1 MPRDEGSRV
10 IEPAPSSTDSL
21 VPLDWDVPSRIRQR
35 VGVQAGR
42 QRAIVA
48 EGQLLLVLHEPPK
61 ENEIARPARLFWR
74 DAHGVWRASGAGE
87 ASGLPL
93 LRAHLETLEAA
104 ILALDAKVDAA
115 ASAREFFEVLH
126 AATPLHRTTR
136 NLHRA
141 LHDARAEIEDRALLA
156 LRDEANDLER
166 AAELLVGDARNG
178 LEYTTA
184 RAAEEQA
191 RSAAEAALAQ
201 HRLNLLAALFFPI
214 TAIGS
219 ILGINMRT
227 GLEGSSPG
235 YFWLVLAVALGIG
248 FVIRGTLARRG
259 D

>member
-1 MPRDEGSRV
+1 MARDEGERV
-10 IEPAPSSTDSL
+10 TEPAPASTDSL
-21 VPLDWDVPSRIRQR
+21 VPRDWDVPPRIRQR

-48 EGQLLLVLHEPPK
+48 EGHLLLVVHAPPQ

-74 DAHGVWRASGAGE
+74 AVDGAWRASGPGTE
-87 ASGLPL
+87 NGLRQ
-93 LRAHLETLEAA
+93 LRDHLDTLEAS

-115 ASAREFFEVLH
+115 TSAREFFEVLH

-141 LHDARAEIEDRALLA
+141 LHDARSEIEDRALLA

-184 RAAEEQA
+184 RSAEEQA
-191 RSAAEAALAQ
+191 RSAAEAAKAQ

-219 ILGINMRT
+219 ILGINMKT

-235 YFWLVLAVALGIG
+235 YFWLVLAVALAIG
-248 FVIRGTLARRG
+248 FVIRGTLARR
-259 D
+259 DD